1 VDLPLP
7 ITPAGTV
14 FYVDGGHAAEG
25 AAQEDRMIETLS
37 LADLAF
43 TGRDLAR
50 PECVLCTQA
59 GDIFA
64 SDSRGGVVH
73 ILPDGTQRLYLGNSQ
88 DLDRPLFPNGVA
100 LERDGS
106 FLVTQL
112 SDGAGGIFRLGR
124 DNSLRPVLREVD
136 GMALPATNFVLLD
149 DVGRLWITISTRQVP
164 RDLGYRAGIDD
175 GFIVLLDGKGARI
188 VAAGLGF
195 ANEVRLD
202 PSGQWLYVN
211 ETYSRRLT
219 RFRVAADGGLSQ
231 RETFATFGH
240 GTYPDGLTFDVE
252 GGIWVTSVVSNRLIR
267 VAPDGT
273 QDLVL
278 EDADEAHVA
287 WVEDAYVHSALGR
300 PHMDRVG
307 GKALRSLSSLAFG
320 GDDLRTG
327 YLGVLLGNCLPTLRL
342 PIAGVPMVHW
352 GWR

>member
-1 VDLPLP
+1 M
-7 ITPAGTV
+7 I
-14 FYVDGGHAAEG
+14 
-25 AAQEDRMIETLS
+25 DRIS
-37 LADLAF
+37 LADISLV
-43 TGRDLAR
+43 GSDLAR
-50 PECVLCTQA
+50 PECVLCTRA

-64 SDSRGGVVH
+64 SDRRGGVLH
-73 ILPDGTQRLYLGNSQ
+73 ILPDGAQRLYLGTSQ
-88 DLDRPLFPNGVA
+88 DFDRPLFPNGVA

-112 SDGAGGIFRLGR
+112 SDGAGGVFRLGR
-124 DNSLRPVLREVD
+124 DGALRPVLREVD
-136 GMALPATNFVLLD
+136 GIVLPATNFVLLD
-149 DVGRLWITISTRQVP
+149 HAGRVWITISTRQVP

-175 GFIVLLDGKGARI
+175 GFIVLLDDKGARI
-188 VAAGLGF
+188 VADGLGF

-202 PSGQWLYVN
+202 PTGQFLYVN

-219 RFRVAADGGLSQ
+219 RFRIGDDGALSR

-240 GTYPDGLTFDVE
+240 GTYPDGLAFDVE

-287 WVEDAYVHSALGR
+287 WVEEAYMRSALGR

-307 GKALRSLSSLAFG
+307 GKMLRSLSSLAFG
-320 GDDLRTG
+320 GADLRTG
-327 YLGVLLGNCLPTLRL
+327 YLGVLLGDRLPTLRL
-342 PIAGVPMVHW
+342 PVAGVTMAHW
-352 GWR
+352 EWR